1 MNIPGANGTRG
12 LFGSSASA
20 SSRALDWPAKAAD
33 AIEATVNAVHD
44 RVVRPLLLIARA
56 IVFGILVASM
66 AFALSILLSVA
77 LVRLLDD
84 YWFSKRVWASEAIVG
99 GAITLIGLGAW
110 SRRRTRQRA

>member
-1 MNIPGANGTRG
+1 MNIFGNNAAGG
-12 LFGSSASA
+12 LFGAAASGSA
-20 SSRALDWPAKAAD
+20 RALDWPARAAD
-33 AIEATVNAVHD
+33 AIEATVNTVHD

-66 AFALSILLSVA
+66 ALALGILMSVA

-99 GAITLIGLGAW
+99 GAITLIGLAAW
-110 SRRRTRQRA
+110 SQRRARRRA